1 MNVGLPGTGIGG
13 LFYLLLAVSMPLH
26 ELWRLVRGR
35 SGVQGWKM
43 AAIQSSVAIAILSA
57 LWAEGW
63 LIKTG
68 SAWAPATLGLHGVLG
83 HIGARGHVLPDN
95 SQLIAVASF
104 LTLALVLL
112 IVHGAGTVLSLSSPR
127 AAKAE

>member
-26 ELWRLVRGR
+26 ELWRLACGQ

-43 AAIQSSVAIAILSA
+43 AAIQSTTAIAILSA
-57 LWAEGW
+57 LWGEGW
-63 LIKTG
+63 LIKMG
-68 SAWAPATLGLHGVLG
+68 SGWASALHGLHGVLG
-83 HIGARGHVLPDN
+83 HIGGRGHVLPDN
-95 SQLIAVASF
+95 SHLIAVASF

-112 IVHGAGTVLSLSSPR
+112 LVHGAGTFLGLRSSR
-127 AAKAE
+127 SAKAE